1 MNQFNFSRKFIIALL
16 TLGIFHVII
25 AAFGCKVIKTR
36 PENVMI
42 KPGSKTFYDFTAIS
56 IDGNEIKMSDYR
68 GKKVL
73 IVNVASE
80 CGYTPQYKGLQTLY
94 ETYKDSLVILGF
106 PANDFGKQE
115 PGTNEEIKEFCN
127 KHYNVTFP
135 MFSKISVKGEDMHPL
150 YNWLSSP
157 EENGWNDKA
166 PNWNF
171 CKYLLNEK
179 GELIK
184 YFSFSIEPLSD
195 EIVSEI
201 RK

>member
-1 MNQFNFSRKFIIALL
+1 MRLKYLFICNLILFIFSL
-16 TLGIFHVII
+16 
-25 AAFGCKVIKTR
+25 FGCKVIKTR

-42 KPGSKTFYDFTAIS
+42 KPGSKTFYDFTALS
-56 IDGNEIKMSDYR
+56 IDGKEIKMSEYK

-80 CGYTPQYKGLQTLY
+80 CGYTPQYKGLQKLY
-94 ETYKDSLVILGF
+94 ETYSDRLIILGF
-106 PANDFGKQE
+106 PSNDFGRQE
-115 PGTNEEIKEFCN
+115 PGSNEEIKEFCT

-135 MFSKISVKGEDMHPL
+135 MFSKIFVKGEDMHPL

-157 EENGWNDKA
+157 DENGWNDKA
-166 PNWNF
+166 ANWNF

-184 YFSFSIEPLSD
+184 YYSFAVEPLD
-195 EIVSEI
+195 DKIVSEI
-201 RK
+201 KK